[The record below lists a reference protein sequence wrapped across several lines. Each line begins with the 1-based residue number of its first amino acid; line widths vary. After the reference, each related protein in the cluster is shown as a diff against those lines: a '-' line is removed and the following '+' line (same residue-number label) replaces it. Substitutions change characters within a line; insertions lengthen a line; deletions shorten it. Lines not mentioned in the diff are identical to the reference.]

1 MEMMQASKR
10 SVNTLRIMVSGIFL
24 IAGLNHILFPKNVA
38 NRLMETTVYKT
49 ILFFTNAEILVIA
62 TGAGLLLGGILFA
75 FNRFTRVAA
84 IVLLALLIVITISV
98 QFEGWHTSGPLF
110 KNVAIAG
117 GLLFFIVNKFNSKQR
132 NHEIKN

>member
-1 MEMMQASKR
+1 MEMVEVSKR

-38 NRLMETTVYKT
+38 NRLMETTVYKNA
-49 ILFFTNAEILVIA
+49 LFFVNAEILVIA
-62 TGAGLLLGGILFA
+62 TGTGLLIGGILFA
-75 FNRFTRVAA
+75 FNRFTQVAA